1 VWGEDRRRASFS
13 LPFFLGMRERGG
25 NCKAGTEW
33 NLFEPNTVETC
44 LAIPVAI
51 VGSFQ
56 CLMGHFGQWAHSHL
70 NC

>member
-1 VWGEDRRRASFS
+1 VGGGPEEGV
-13 LPFFLGMRERGG
+13 FFFALFFRDEREGG
-25 NCKAGTEW
+25 DCKAGTEW